1 VEHREVI
8 IIGAGAAGLMCARA
22 AGLRGRQSL
31 LLDHARRIG
40 HKIRIS
46 GGGRCNFTNLYAS
59 PENFLSQNPH
69 FCKSALKRY
78 SQYDFIELVEAY
90 GIAWHE
96 KTLGQLFCDESASQ
110 VVQMLLDE
118 CTKAKVEVRN
128 KTEITAIQRHPRG
141 FAVETSIG
149 HFTAESVV
157 IATGGKSIPK
167 MGATGFGYDIA
178 RQFGLA
184 VVPPRP
190 ALVPFTLDEKTKAR
204 LEGLSGVAVDAIVRC
219 GEGEFAEAVLFTHR
233 GLSGPAIL
241 QISSYWREG
250 DTVHLDLAPQHD
262 VEALLLAE
270 KAAHGR
276 HGLVTPLA
284 RILPR
289 RVAQRFA
296 SWFAPDDARLGA
308 LSHETL
314 RTVAQTLGA
323 WALRPGGTEGYRTA
337 EVTLGGVDTDGL
349 SSKTME
355 ARTVPGLFFI
365 GEVVDVTGHLGG
377 FNFQWA
383 WSSGHAAGQAV

>member
-1 VEHREVI
+1 
-8 IIGAGAAGLMCARA
+8 MCARV
-22 AGLRGRQSL
+22 AGQRGRRTL
-31 LLDHARRIG
+31 LLDHARRLG

-59 PENFLSQNPH
+59 PENYLSQNPH

-78 SQYDFIELVEAY
+78 TQYDFIELVDRY

-96 KTLGQLFCDESASQ
+96 KTLGQLFCDGSAQ
-110 VVQMLLDE
+110 QIVQLLLDE
-118 CTKAKVEVRN
+118 CAQAKVEVRG
-128 KTEITAIQRHPRG
+128 KTDITAIEKHPRG
-141 FAVETSIG
+141 FRVTTSAG
-149 HFTAESVV
+149 AYTAESVV

-184 VVPPRP
+184 IVEPRP
-190 ALVPFTLDEKTKAR
+190 ALVPFTLDEKMKAK
-204 LEGLSGVAVDAIVRC
+204 LDGLSGVAVDAVVQC
-219 GEGEFAEAVLFTHR
+219 GAGQFSEAVLFTHR

-241 QISSYWREG
+241 QISSYWDAG
-250 DTVHLDLAPQHD
+250 DTVTIDLAPGQD
-262 VEALLLAE
+262 VEAMLLAE
-270 KAAHGR
+270 KTEHGR

-296 SWFAPDDARLGA
+296 AWFGDEEATLGA
-308 LSHETL
+308 LSHTTLKAVAET
-314 RTVAQTLGA
+314 VNA
-323 WALRPGGTEGYRTA
+323 WSVRPGGTEGYRTA

-355 ARTVPGLFFI
+355 ARAVPGLYFI

-377 FNFQWA
+377 YNFQWA